1 MNTQEIIRIWIGT
14 INDCAKNQRK
24 LYLETD
30 ENKDPDGDH
39 VNLGAAEDAY
49 FRYICASGSLSNY
62 RTYVGEKVWES
73 TLESML
79 GSYSEYI
86 VKAAIAY
93 EGKYICPIYAR
104 RERDRLL
111 RLQDADNE
119 IPI

>member
-14 INDCAKNQRK
+14 INDCVENQRK

-30 ENKDPDGDH
+30 ENKDPEGDH
-39 VNLGAAEDAY
+39 VNLEAAEHAY
-49 FRYICASGSLSNY
+49 IGYICASGSLSNY
-62 RTYVGEKVWES
+62 RAYVGEKVWES
-73 TLESML
+73 ALQDML
-79 GSYSEYI
+79 DSYSEYI

-93 EGKYICPIYAR
+93 EGKYICKIYAR

-119 IPI
+119 TPF